1 MQGSVK
7 TAAQWKAFYAAER
20 ASLGAPG
27 LGELVDRAARA
38 DLPPGGALLFPHTM
52 LAVTGH
58 LTAAVALAVARSGA
72 DEVLALGVL
81 HGGRDEDADE
91 VRRAKGGD
99 ATARQSLRKVY
110 GGADALCA
118 EEFSLD
124 GFVALLDVAS
134 AREGRKAPR
143 VHAHYPF
150 LVGDDPAVL
159 PGVDELAAL
168 AARMPIV
175 ATTDPIHHGVGY
187 GTAEGL
193 ARPEGDEATITWARA
208 CIGEQLDLLGSG
220 QWGAFARLAAEVRSD
235 FRDVGPV
242 LGHVLRAGGVPRGEI
257 LELRLVDYAG
267 VLGAP
272 SPSWVAGPL
281 MRVSRT

>member
-1 MQGSVK
+1 VK
-7 TAAQWKAFYAAER
+7 TAAQWKAFYAQER
-20 ASLGAPG
+20 ATLGATG
-27 LGELVDRAARA
+27 LGELMDRAARA

-52 LAVTGH
+52 LAATGH

-81 HGGRDEDADE
+81 HGGRDEDADA

-99 ATARQSLRKVY
+99 STARQSLRRVY
-110 GGADALCA
+110 GGADAICS

-124 GFVALLDVAS
+124 GFVAMLDVAS
-134 AREGRKAPR
+134 AREGRKPPL

-168 AARMPIV
+168 AARMPLV
-175 ATTDPIHHGVGY
+175 ATTDPIHHGAGY
-187 GTAEGL
+187 GTPDGL
-193 ARPEGDEATITWARA
+193 ARPEDDEATVTWARA
-208 CIGEQLDLLGSG
+208 CIEEQLDLLARG
-220 QWGAFARLAAEVRSD
+220 QWSAFAQLAAEMRSD

-242 LGHVLRAGGVPRGEI
+242 LGHLLRAGGRPRGEI

-267 VLGAP
+267 VLGAR
-272 SPSWVAGPL
+272 SPTWVAGPL
-281 MRVSRT
+281 MRVSRA